1 MNSILI
7 PLFVVLALG
16 VAAFSLAVPQG
27 GARWW
32 AWAAAVV
39 GLAVASRLAP
49 AGIGATA
56 MAALAELA
64 AIGLVWSRGTQQ
76 ARAAARQMAMAV
88 GTGIV
93 LVWAGEHLLV
103 PAGGGADLGAQ
114 QIAVA
119 LLIIGFA
126 LKLGLAPAYFWLP
139 AVARASTAMTT
150 AVIVAIVDVNV
161 FCELLDLH
169 AHAPWMF
176 NEYRAVWLSLAL
188 LTLLGGALL
197 ALAQTELKPM
207 LAFSTIDDMGYLL
220 LGLTLGTEAGLAG
233 AWLGIISHALAKL
246 VLFGA
251 VGAAEWH
258 LGKPASLNTRGLAA
272 RLPVPS
278 AAFMLG
284 ALAFLA
290 IPPTV
295 GFIGRWRL
303 YLAGAG
309 LGGAPVLLLLFTASA
324 IGLLCYV
331 RVIHRTWLGA
341 PAETPAGRP
350 LPWVASAVLLAFAV
364 APVALGLIPAVLQQ
378 PAAAA
383 AHAVVERSLP

>member
-1 MNSILI
+1 MNTILI

-39 GLAVASRLAP
+39 GLVVVSRLAP
-49 AGIGATA
+49 AGMGATV

-93 LVWAGEHLLV
+93 LVWAGEHLLA
-103 PAGGGADLGAQ
+103 PTGGADLGAQ

-176 NEYRAVWLSLAL
+176 SEYRAVWLSLAL

-220 LGLTLGTEAGLAG
+220 LGLTLGTAAGMSG

-258 LGKPASLNTRGLAA
+258 LGQPVTLNTRGLAA
-272 RLPVPS
+272 RLPVAS

-290 IPPTV
+290 VPPTV

-303 YLAGAG
+303 YLAGAE
-309 LGGAPVLLLLFTASA
+309 LGGAPVLLLLFAASA

-331 RVIHRTWLGA
+331 RAIHRTWLGA
-341 PAETPAGRP
+341 PAETPPGRP

-378 PAAAA
+378 PAPAA
-383 AHAVVERSLP
+383 AHAVVERSLR